1 MISETNPIDTWVSSL
16 RNHLSKIEPELLDI
30 FETYAAEAKFG
41 RSFIDA
47 DLKNLLP
54 GASILEVGAGS
65 MILSCQL
72 ASEGYTVTALE
83 PTGEG
88 FSHFE
93 KLRSIVLEQA
103 EIAGQTP
110 NLLFIPAEKLTDK
123 DLYDFA
129 FSINVMEHVQDVES
143 VVYKVAEALRPSG
156 VYHFTCPNYSFPYEP
171 HFNIPTFF
179 SKPLTEKLLKRII
192 HENKNMPDPLGT
204 WQSLNWISVAKLR
217 KIVCRR
223 TDLLMHFNW
232 KVLEDA
238 LIRVNTDHAFASR
251 RSVYIRSLIK
261 LIVSTNLHKL
271 SQYLPT
277 LAQPIIDCRI
287 TKLDGN
293 KHG

>member
-179 SKPLTEKLLKRII
+179 SKPLTEKL
-192 HENKNMPDPLGT
+192 
-204 WQSLNWISVAKLR
+204 
-217 KIVCRR
+217 
-223 TDLLMHFNW
+223 
-232 KVLEDA
+232 
-238 LIRVNTDHAFASR
+238 
-251 RSVYIRSLIK
+251 
-261 LIVSTNLHKL
+261 
-271 SQYLPT
+271 
-277 LAQPIIDCRI
+277 
-287 TKLDGN
+287 
-293 KHG
+293 